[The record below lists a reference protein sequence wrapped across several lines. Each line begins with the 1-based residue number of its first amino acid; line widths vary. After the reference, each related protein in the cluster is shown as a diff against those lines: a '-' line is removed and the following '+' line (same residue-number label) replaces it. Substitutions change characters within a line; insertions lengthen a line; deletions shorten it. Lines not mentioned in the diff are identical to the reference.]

1 MPFFPFPLPQ
11 GRKYDGPEVDV
22 WSLGVIL
29 YTLVSGALP
38 FDGQNLRE
46 LRERVLT
53 GKYRVP
59 FYMST
64 DCEALLRKMLHLN
77 PAKRHT
83 LESVMKDKWINT
95 GYEDCPLTPYVEPEQ
110 DLNDPVRIEIMVNMG
125 FSRAEI
131 IKSLQSGS
139 FDTVAAT
146 YFLLGHPSPSLETDS
161 GRGSNLSL
169 RQNTLSATPGRQSAA
184 GSGGSH
190 HYHHHHSQSPALTNT
205 SSAAAK
211 SATAKP
217 SAAHQ
222 HRHQDNGEKEKTT
235 AMPKSS
241 DTARSSSATPPDTH
255 NKEPAANSPT
265 TPTNDLS
272 ITSVDSSRPSTTSS
286 TNSPVAACE
295 KTPTMRSCQH
305 QQDHSTATSRL
316 STGGGGGATGDFVN
330 SPAQRAS
337 VDVTTLTGRLGN
349 LAVAAHRKTGTA
361 PRAVASAATSNVT
374 SGRRNVGSSSGDH
387 QYHSGGAAAGVV
399 GAGTRRSVGA
409 AYTGLGASSS
419 AATGAASGANTSR
432 IVPTVTTTSSTA
444 AAASPTSP
452 GGPAKLDKGG
462 TTSQAGGRLPV
473 HEIRSQVTPAPVPM
487 TSRPSKGHHSLLTAS
502 ALASGGNAHHNEHH
516 PLTLRD
522 LPTVNEQHVLPS
534 STAYRAIP
542 KGPVSPN
549 FNRRKL
555 EYTSLRYIA
564 SSSSILLI
572 SVSINCDFACSWC
585 LITTPPPSHMSH
597 LIVVL
602 VTACIHAHHS
612 NWYHS
617 RLPSPRRLSP
627 PSLIVWIQKSD
638 KERAFMPN
646 CPALIRGGEGKIT
659 PLLNFNDADPTT
671 LRLGTNLSTSVSH
684 TRVTLTPISTP
695 ALLVSPLLPVT
706 SLIGWFRPRLVTYIT
721 GESHANTGG
730 KAEPQRN
737 LPMGNN
743 VGAPG
748 GPLVNA
754 SARTNL
760 AVSGNHPPG
769 SFVGGVHFSRLTPER
784 RTVHTASQQSSLLDA
799 DTDYDTT
806 GASIAAR
813 NVGLMEVNSSTAGA
827 NSSGG
832 AVNFL
837 KSLTQKIGRNR
848 PSLSQASH
856 LTSPPGIMTTST
868 LSSNASGGGTNTVGD
883 VASAQSDSASSSNTS
898 DNRFAASTSEGVN
911 TAPAPDDSSSPNPS
925 TCGMV
930 EQAKPRSLRFT
941 WTMKTTSTK
950 DPTVMLNEIK
960 KVLTE
965 QNCEY
970 EQPETFLLVCRHGD
984 PAADTCVQWEMEVC
998 KLPRLS
1004 MNGVRFKRIS
1014 GTSIGFRNI
1023 ATRVSDALRL

>member
-555 EYTSLRYIA
+555 EYTSLR
-564 SSSSILLI
+564 
-572 SVSINCDFACSWC
+572 
-585 LITTPPPSHMSH
+585 
-597 LIVVL
+597 
-602 VTACIHAHHS
+602 
-612 NWYHS
+612 
-617 RLPSPRRLSP
+617 
-627 PSLIVWIQKSD
+627 
-638 KERAFMPN
+638 
-646 CPALIRGGEGKIT
+646 
-659 PLLNFNDADPTT
+659 
-671 LRLGTNLSTSVSH
+671 
-684 TRVTLTPISTP
+684 
-695 ALLVSPLLPVT
+695 
-706 SLIGWFRPRLVTYIT
+706 
-721 GESHANTGG
+721 
-730 KAEPQRN
+730 
-737 LPMGNN
+737 MGNN